1 MLSISINEV
10 INLYD
15 LLIINGKI
23 VDGTSNPWFYG
34 DIAVKDGKIVEV
46 GFLKER
52 KAKRVI
58 DATGLFVC
66 PGFIDIHSHSDL
78 EPMANYRCESKVRQG
93 VTTEVVGNCGDSAAP
108 AFGQAY
114 EDQRKASE
122 EYGLKLTWQTVKEYL
137 DALQNSKPSINYVTL
152 VGHGTIRKSVMGY
165 ENRKPTIDELEKMKE
180 LVKQAMEEGAFG
192 ISTGL
197 IYPPGSFAE
206 MEEIIELCKVV
217 ANYQG
222 YYATHMR
229 NEGDRLEQSMTEAI
243 EIGRQAKISVQISHH
258 KAFGKQNYGKVEKT
272 LRMIEEARKNGID
285 VACDLYPYTA
295 TATSL
300 ASILPNWAHEGGKEK
315 MLERLRD
322 KKIRAKIAQ
331 EVDPVQRRISGY
343 ENLFISYVSTDAN
356 RLCEGKS
363 VQQIADQ
370 LIKEPI
376 DVILDLIIEEKAH
389 VGMIR
394 FAMDEEDVKKVISSP
409 YSMIGSDGSALAP
422 YGILSKGHPHPRNY
436 GTFPRVLARYVR
448 DLGLIRL
455 EEAIRKMTS
464 FPAQRLGLTDRGLI
478 KPNMAAD
485 IVAFDFDKVK
495 DTATY
500 EEPKRYPEGI
510 EYVIVNGV
518 ITVENGEHTNSRAG
532 KVLRKNSKEK
542 F

>member
-1 MLSISINEV
+1 MF
-10 INLYD
+10 D

-23 VDGTSNPWFYG
+23 IDGTSNPWFYG
-34 DIAVKDGKIVEV
+34 DIAVKDGKIIQV
-46 GFLKER
+46 GFIKEK
-52 KAKRVI
+52 KAKRII
-58 DATGLFVC
+58 DVSGLFVC

-108 AFGQAY
+108 VFGQAY
-114 EDQRKASE
+114 EDQKKATE
-122 EYGLKLTWQTVKEYL
+122 EYELKLTWQIVAQYL
-137 DALQNSKPSINYVTL
+137 DALQNSKPSINYAML
-152 VGHGTIRKSVMGY
+152 IGHGTIRKSVMGY
-165 ENRKPTIDELEKMKE
+165 DNRKPTADELEKMKE

-197 IYPPGSFAE
+197 LYPPGSFADV
-206 MEEIIELCKVV
+206 EEIIELCKVV
-217 ANYQG
+217 AKYGG

-229 NEGDRLEQSMTEAI
+229 SEGDWLEQSVAETI
-243 EIGRQAKISVQISHH
+243 EIGKQANISVQISHH

-272 LRMIEEARKNGID
+272 LRMIEQARKNGID
-285 VACDLYPYTA
+285 VTCDVYPYTA
-295 TATSL
+295 TSTSL
-300 ASILPNWAHEGGKEK
+300 ASILPSWVHEGGKEK
-315 MLERLRD
+315 MLERL
-322 KKIRAKIAQ
+322 KNNEIRRKIAEQ
-331 EVDPVQRRISGY
+331 IDPVQRRISGY
-343 ENLFISYVSTDAN
+343 ENLYISYVSSDKN
-356 RLCEGKS
+356 KWCEGKS
-363 VQQIADQ
+363 VQQIAHQ
-370 LIKEPI
+370 LNKEPI
-376 DVILDLIIEEKAH
+376 DVVLDLIIEEKAH

-448 DLGLIRL
+448 ELEVISL

-464 FPAQRLGLTDRGLI
+464 FPAQRLGLSDRGLI

-485 IVAFDFDKVK
+485 IVVFDFDKVK
-495 DTATY
+495 DTATH

-518 ITVENGEHTNSRAG
+518 ITVEKGEHTDARVG
-532 KVLRKNSKEK
+532 KVLRKNSN
-542 F
+542 